1 VVDYK
6 QGKQERKE
14 ATEMSSTAP
23 EYGDDLSDE
32 SLRAA
37 LERFHADLRTRA
49 AVDASDFSTY
59 ATIYRTAQAYTNRDC
74 GPAVAATKRD
84 QTFRWHL
91 RSVAGEFA
99 CDAQLT
105 DNSLMNRAHNANDL
119 FTKFP
124 YWHDALSEAAVQVGH
139 VNAMLRQHTPVAE
152 RHYERYGKEVLRYA
166 KTHTVPQTE
175 SFAKQ
180 LAAKLAREDFERAH
194 KAAFAQRRVL
204 VDQDDYGMAYLTAY
218 LPAATAAAIHERL
231 SRDAQ
236 AMAEVAK
243 AEATAR
249 RGEDGFEAD
258 ARTLDQHRADILADT
273 LLTATAQT
281 ILESPA
287 AGAARVKAVISIVT
301 PVMALR
307 DQQFSDAFRRA
318 GGSDTCAG
326 VAMLN
331 GLQPMSAAEARDLPV
346 PWLPQARTP
355 LRPRPHDRVA
365 ARRQDPSRKLRPPL
379 RRAPHTETRTTLASP
394 PPRRRRTRVDHTPRT
409 GRRDRSRTARAEVC
423 RGRRSPTLL
432 RAPPTKPGG
441 RAPTP
446 QRIPNPRP
454 HTRATPHRQI
464 RRSGSQGALGRWLF
478 SEQGP
483 VASWRTQARDHGG

>member
-1 VVDYK
+1 
-6 QGKQERKE
+6 
-14 ATEMSSTAP
+14 
-23 EYGDDLSDE
+23 
-32 SLRAA
+32 
-37 LERFHADLRTRA
+37 
-49 AVDASDFSTY
+49 
-59 ATIYRTAQAYTNRDC
+59 
-74 GPAVAATKRD
+74 
-84 QTFRWHL
+84 
-91 RSVAGEFA
+91 
-99 CDAQLT
+99 
-105 DNSLMNRAHNANDL
+105 MNRAHNANDL

-331 GLQPMSAAEARDLPV
+331 GLQPMSAAEAREWAADGELERILTHPISGHVITADTYVPPASLRRYLRARDVTCRFPGCRRPAHRCDLDHTTAWQHGGKTHPENCGHLCV
-346 PWLPQARTP
+346 AHHTQKHEQPWQVRHLGGGVLEWITP
-355 LRPRPHDRVA
+355 LGRVVVTVPEPPGPRFVEVD
-365 ARRQDPSRKLRPPL
+365 D
-379 RRAPHTETRTTLASP
+379 P
-394 PPRRRRTRVDHTPRT
+394 PP
-409 GRRDRSRTARAEVC
+409 
-423 RGRRSPTLL
+423 
-432 RAPPTKPGG
+432 
-441 RAPTP
+441 
-446 QRIPNPRP
+446 
-454 HTRATPHRQI
+454 
-464 RRSGSQGALGRWLF
+464 F
-478 SEQGP
+478 
-483 VASWRTQARDHGG
+483 

>member
-1 VVDYK
+1 M
-6 QGKQERKE
+6 
-14 ATEMSSTAP
+14 TNTAP

-32 SLRAA
+32 NLRAA

-49 AVDASDFSTY
+49 AVDASDFTTY
-59 ATIYRTAQAYTNRDC
+59 ATIYRTAQAYTKRDC

-124 YWHDALSEAAVQVGH
+124 YWHDALSDAAVQVGH
-139 VNAMLRQHTPVAE
+139 VNAMLRQHAPVAE
-152 RHYERYGKEVLRYA
+152 RNYDRYGHEVLRYA

-243 AEATAR
+243 AEATQHR
-249 RGEDGFEAD
+249 KEDGFEAD
-258 ARTLDQHRADILADT
+258 LRTLDQHRADILTDT

-281 ILESPA
+281 ILDSAA
-287 AGAARVKAVISIVT
+287 AGASRVKAVISIVT

-307 DQQFSDAFRRA
+307 DQAFSDAFRRA
-318 GGSDTCAG
+318 GGSDTCEG

-331 GLQPMSAAEARDLPV
+331 GLQPMSASEAREWAADGELERILTHPISGHVITADTYVPPASLRRYLRARDVTCRFPGCRRPAYRCDLDHTTAWQHGGKTHPENCGHLCV
-346 PWLPQARTP
+346 AHHTQKHEQPWQVRHLGGGVLEWITP
-355 LRPRPHDRVA
+355 LGRVVVTVPEPPGPRFVEVHD
-365 ARRQDPSRKLRPPL
+365 
-379 RRAPHTETRTTLASP
+379 P
-394 PPRRRRTRVDHTPRT
+394 PP
-409 GRRDRSRTARAEVC
+409 
-423 RGRRSPTLL
+423 
-432 RAPPTKPGG
+432 
-441 RAPTP
+441 
-446 QRIPNPRP
+446 
-454 HTRATPHRQI
+454 
-464 RRSGSQGALGRWLF
+464 F
-478 SEQGP
+478 
-483 VASWRTQARDHGG
+483 

>member
-307 DQQFSDAFRRA
+307 DQEFSDAFRRA

-331 GLQPMSAAEARDLPV
+331 GLQPMSAAEAREWAADGELERILTHPISGHVITADTYVPPASLRRYLRARDVTCRFPGCRRPAHRCDLDHTTAWQHGGKTHPENCGHLCV
-346 PWLPQARTP
+346 AHHTQKHEQPWQVRHLGGGVLEWITP
-355 LRPRPHDRVA
+355 LGRVVVTVPEPPGPRFVEVD
-365 ARRQDPSRKLRPPL
+365 D
-379 RRAPHTETRTTLASP
+379 P
-394 PPRRRRTRVDHTPRT
+394 PP
-409 GRRDRSRTARAEVC
+409 
-423 RGRRSPTLL
+423 
-432 RAPPTKPGG
+432 
-441 RAPTP
+441 
-446 QRIPNPRP
+446 
-454 HTRATPHRQI
+454 
-464 RRSGSQGALGRWLF
+464 F
-478 SEQGP
+478 
-483 VASWRTQARDHGG
+483 

>member
-1 VVDYK
+1 M
-6 QGKQERKE
+6 
-14 ATEMSSTAP
+14 TSTAHDF
-23 EYGDDLSDE
+23 DDLSDE

-37 LERFHADLRTRA
+37 LDRFHADLRTRA

-124 YWHDALSEAAVQVGH
+124 YWHDALSDAAVQVGH

-204 VDQDDYGMAYLTAY
+204 VDQDDYGMTYLTAY

-281 ILESPA
+281 ILDSPA

-331 GLQPMSAAEARDLPV
+331 GLQPMSAAEAREWAADGELERILTHPISGHVITADTYVPPASLRRYLRARDVTCRFPGCRRPAHRCDLDHTTAWQHGGKTHPENCGHLCV
-346 PWLPQARTP
+346 AHHTQKHEQPWQVRHLGGGVLEWITP
-355 LRPRPHDRVA
+355 LGRVVVTVPEPPGPRFVEVD
-365 ARRQDPSRKLRPPL
+365 D
-379 RRAPHTETRTTLASP
+379 P
-394 PPRRRRTRVDHTPRT
+394 PP
-409 GRRDRSRTARAEVC
+409 
-423 RGRRSPTLL
+423 
-432 RAPPTKPGG
+432 
-441 RAPTP
+441 
-446 QRIPNPRP
+446 
-454 HTRATPHRQI
+454 
-464 RRSGSQGALGRWLF
+464 F
-478 SEQGP
+478 
-483 VASWRTQARDHGG
+483 

>member
-331 GLQPMSAAEARDLPV
+331 GLQPMSAAEAREWAADGELERILTHPISGHVITADTYVPPASLRRYLRARDVTCRFPGCRRPAHRCDLDHTTAWQHGGKTHPENCGHLCV
-346 PWLPQARTP
+346 AHHTQKHEQPWQVRHLGGGVLEWITP
-355 LRPRPHDRVA
+355 LGRVVVTVPEPPGPRFVEVD
-365 ARRQDPSRKLRPPL
+365 D
-379 RRAPHTETRTTLASP
+379 P
-394 PPRRRRTRVDHTPRT
+394 PP
-409 GRRDRSRTARAEVC
+409 
-423 RGRRSPTLL
+423 
-432 RAPPTKPGG
+432 
-441 RAPTP
+441 
-446 QRIPNPRP
+446 
-454 HTRATPHRQI
+454 
-464 RRSGSQGALGRWLF
+464 F
-478 SEQGP
+478 
-483 VASWRTQARDHGG
+483 